1 MKARVSFTLL
11 FVGALYNFSETRRL
25 RESVSDVLFVRV
37 VLDLL
42 PAVATLPP
50 DFLCA
55 LFTFAADDF
64 FALDEAEATPGSVG
78 LAARAPVPPHQSM
91 QSDNAATRYNL
102 LVSIQLNSNIHPAQ
116 AQLPKVLLGWT
127 LPSLTLK
134 PRVQRRVASRH
145 SGTIS
150 DTLRWR
156 LSDSSQEKQAVC
168 PPLLDHIAY
177 KLVLRDLS

>member
-1 MKARVSFTLL
+1 MKALVSLMLL
-11 FVGALYNFSETRRL
+11 FVGALYNFFEIRRL
-25 RESVSDVLFVRV
+25 RESVSEALSVTV

-42 PAVATLPP
+42 RAVATLSV
-50 DFLCA
+50 DFLCV
-55 LFTFAADDF
+55 LFTFAEEDF
-64 FALDEAEATPGSVG
+64 FALDEVEATPGSVG
-78 LAARAPVPPHQSM
+78 LAARTPVPHHQSM

-134 PRVQRRVASRH
+134 PRVQRRVSSRL

-150 DTLRWR
+150 DTPW
-156 LSDSSQEKQAVC
+156 
-168 PPLLDHIAY
+168 
-177 KLVLRDLS
+177 